1 MTPRSSTDELGR
13 GGFADV
19 WWKAEKRHLK
29 MLTIELRRHL
39 NSHADTIRKKAAGAS
54 STLLEVTTVGSP
66 QGSVMPGVI
75 GGDP

>member
-1 MTPRSSTDELGR
+1 
-13 GGFADV
+13 
-19 WWKAEKRHLK
+19 